1 MTIPPGQRALVKAQ
15 YDAESQ
21 CIEADTDGNWCS
33 IRIGIGGVE
42 GNPASGIDFAFDSTN
57 RGRDLEGS
65 WEGHSMTRVRCIV
78 NTTGSTLTVIVVV
91 QAAVFNTGGDA
102 TRPSFRLDDWELDI
116 YRTSGVLCSPE
127 DVWT

>member
-1 MTIPPGQRALVKAQ
+1 MHGGVILRRTGGTGIRPASEGEGPPRAHRRLHQRGRVGTETAFFITISTTFVNVPGAVSAVTIPPGQRALVKAQ

-57 RGRDLEGS
+57 RG
-65 WEGHSMTRVRCIV
+65 V
-78 NTTGSTLTVIVVV
+78 
-91 QAAVFNTGGDA
+91 
-102 TRPSFRLDDWELDI
+102 
-116 YRTSGVLCSPE
+116 TSKGPGKG
-127 DVWT
+127 TA

>member
-1 MTIPPGQRALVKAQ
+1 VSAVTIPPGQRALVKAQ

-57 RGRDLEGS
+57 RG
-65 WEGHSMTRVRCIV
+65 V
-78 NTTGSTLTVIVVV
+78 
-91 QAAVFNTGGDA
+91 
-102 TRPSFRLDDWELDI
+102 
-116 YRTSGVLCSPE
+116 TSKGPGKG
-127 DVWT
+127 TA